1 MLLVSALAG
10 EPGQR
15 IQINVNRAHRVT
27 NTVMT
32 AALQASTDGTNA
44 QRRGAAQSEFATAAR
59 ETAAV
64 SPVSL
69 LLKGVVRVFQDD
81 RMDLVIEALFNL
93 LPKPKTDGYQASLSA
108 APGLNIRCCSE
119 SLSCVP

>member
-1 MLLVSALAG
+1 
-10 EPGQR
+10 
-15 IQINVNRAHRVT
+15 
-27 NTVMT
+27 MT

-44 QRRGAAQSEFATAAR
+44 QRRGAAQSEFATVAR

-81 RMDLVIEALFNL
+81 RLDLVIEALFNL
-93 LPKPKTDGYQASLSA
+93 LPKPKPKTDGYQASLSA
-108 APGLNIRCCSE
+108 APGLNKGAALNH
-119 SLSCVP
+119 SLAFRRETV

>member
-1 MLLVSALAG
+1 
-10 EPGQR
+10 
-15 IQINVNRAHRVT
+15 
-27 NTVMT
+27 MT

-44 QRRGAAQSEFATAAR
+44 QRRGAAQSEFATVAR

-81 RMDLVIEALFNL
+81 RLDLVIEALFNL
-93 LPKPKTDGYQASLSA
+93 LPKPKPKPKTDGYQASLSA
-108 APGLNIRCCSE
+108 APGLNKGAALNH
-119 SLSCVP
+119 SLAFRRETV